1 MAAETGGASTGKRG
15 RPRDPHLDGAVLAA
29 AADILASDGY
39 PGLRMAE
46 LARAA
51 GTTKTAIYRRWPS
64 RTAVL
69 LDVLAERLPE
79 PEAFPE
85 APDQAGSMR
94 YTASRLAEAFA
105 DPVVRNG
112 LTALIADGAVHPEV
126 AAEFRRR
133 IIEPQL
139 AAAAAALDA
148 AQAEGTA
155 PAWLTSELLADV
167 MAGTVLQRTI
177 VRGAAA
183 DESFFAELATFL
195 LAALRP

>member
-1 MAAETGGASTGKRG
+1 MAQEAAGKRTRG

-29 AADILASDGY
+29 AADILARDGY
-39 PGLRMAE
+39 PGLRMDE
-46 LARAA
+46 LARTA

-69 LDVLAERLPE
+69 LDVLAERLPA

-85 APDQAGSMR
+85 EPDQAASMR
-94 YTASRLAEAFA
+94 YTARRLATAFS

-112 LTALIADGAVHPEV
+112 ITALIADGAVHPEV

-133 IIEPQL
+133 IIAPQL
-139 AAAAAALDA
+139 AAAAEAVVA
-148 AQAEGTA
+148 AQAEGSA

-177 VRGAAA
+177 VRGVAA
-183 DESFFAELATFL
+183 DEAFLTELATL
-195 LAALRP
+195 LVAALRP

>member
-1 MAAETGGASTGKRG
+1 MTGKRG
-15 RPRDPHLDGAVLAA
+15 RPRDPHLEPAVLAA
-29 AADILASDGY
+29 AADILARDGY
-39 PGLRMAE
+39 PGLRMDE
-46 LARAA
+46 LARTA

-79 PEAFPE
+79 PEAFPDE
-85 APDQAGSMR
+85 PDQAASMR
-94 YTASRLAEAFA
+94 YTARRLAAAFA

-112 LTALIADGAVHPEV
+112 MTALIADGAVNPEV

-133 IIEPQL
+133 IIAPQL
-139 AAAAAALDA
+139 AAAAEAVVA
-148 AQAEGTA
+148 AQADGSA

-177 VRGAAA
+177 VRGVPP
-183 DESFFAELATFL
+183 DEKFLGDLATL
-195 LAALRP
+195 LVAALRP